1 MQIDRPSQATLFATI
16 DATWAPFAFHQHKG
30 WLIREGAGGGQRV
43 SAATV
48 LPGAQNNPDIGSA
61 ADKMRSMGQ
70 KALFMVRSSDGDL
83 DAKLSELGYKIVDP
97 VTILI
102 TPTDNLLNTAPKQ
115 HHSVTALKAPDTT
128 AKSVWGNGGID
139 RPRLNVMARVKTAK
153 TTISAGNMGVA
164 FAACHKGIAMVHAVE
179 VSKNHRR
186 KGVANALMLGA
197 AHWAKQQECAWLAV
211 LTVRAN
217 TPACALYDRLK
228 MKEAAAYHY
237 RLLALD

>member
-1 MQIDRPSQATLFATI
+1 MQINKPGQTALFETI
-16 DATWAPFAFHQHKG
+16 DTTWAPLAFHQYKG

-43 SAATV
+43 SAATA
-48 LPGAQNNPDIGSA
+48 LPDSQNPNIGSA

-70 KALFMVRSSDGDL
+70 NALFMVRNSDDDL
-83 DAKLSELGYKIVDP
+83 DAKLAELGYKIVDP

-128 AKSVWGNGGID
+128 AKAVWGNGGID
-139 RPRLNVMARVKTAK
+139 QPRLNVMARIKTAK

-217 TPACALYDRLK
+217 APACALYDRLE